1 MTSPA
6 ASPLLAKLL
15 LTLKVQLIQWFSA
28 CGAQAS
34 SSIAPK
40 LVRKTNSP
48 APPGLGG
55 SDGKESTCN
64 AGDLSSIPGLGRS
77 LEEGNGYPPPY
88 DSLTFLKLSPPHS
101 ILTHV
106 LNSEFVPGPVPGAGE
121 ITDDKVQP

>member
-55 SDGKESTCN
+55 SDVKYLPALWETRVRPLGWEDS
-64 AGDLSSIPGLGRS
+64 PG
-77 LEEGNGYPPPY
+77 EGNGNPLKYPCLENPME
-88 DSLTFLKLSPPHS
+88 S
-101 ILTHV
+101 
-106 LNSEFVPGPVPGAGE
+106 GAWWVAVHGVAKSW
-121 ITDDKVQP
+121 I

>member
-64 AGDLSSIPGLGRS
+64 AADLGSIPGLGRS
-77 LEEGNGYPPPY
+77 LEEGMAA
-88 DSLTFLKLSPPHS
+88 HS
-101 ILTHV
+101 SIPAWRIPWTG
-106 LNSEFVPGPVPGAGE
+106 EPGRLQCMGSQSQ
-121 ITDDKVQP
+121 T